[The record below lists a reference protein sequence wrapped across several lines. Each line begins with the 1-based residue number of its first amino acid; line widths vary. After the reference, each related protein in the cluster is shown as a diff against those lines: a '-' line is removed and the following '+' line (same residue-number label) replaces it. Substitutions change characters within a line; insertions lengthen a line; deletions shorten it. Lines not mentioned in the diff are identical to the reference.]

1 MICLPA
7 ACQGIQSDP
16 EVKEVREEKKHY
28 AELSIDADI
37 PAGNIVFEKIK
48 NDTVYVHQ
56 DLRDTSGDWFYWAFR
71 VCGAQ
76 GKKLTFIFNR
86 SEAVGV
92 RGPIVSFDSG
102 ATYDYVTVSGLT
114 RNKFTY
120 TFPSD
125 AEEVWMYECFPYL
138 PSMWDAFVS
147 GIQEKTFKKGVLCK
161 SPKGVD
167 VPCIT
172 IGSGKYDVVL
182 SARHHCSEASAD
194 YVLEGVI
201 SAFAEDSELGRILRR
216 RLTLT
221 VVPFVDIDGSIA
233 GDQGKNRKPHDHNRD
248 YTEFIYPETAA
259 LAALMTKLKPR
270 IFVDV
275 HCPWLYG
282 HYNEFIYTPWKEL
295 SLGVKEDNEKR
306 FSSLIEKNQDG
317 GLNYK
322 ASDDLPYGVSWNSNT
337 NYSLGAS
344 SVRWALANIP
354 SLDVCRSLE
363 VPFQNA
369 NGAKVTPDALR
380 GFGHGF
386 ASALLEFAMSR

>member
-7 ACQGIQSDP
+7 ACQGIQSDT
-16 EVKEVREEKKHY
+16 ELKEVQEEKKHY
-28 AELSIDADI
+28 TELSIDADI

-167 VPCIT
+167 VPYIK
-172 IGSGKYDVVL
+172 IGSGKYDILL

-248 YTEFIYPETAA
+248 YTEFLYPETAA
-259 LAALMTKLKPR
+259 LAALMTELKPR

-295 SLGVKEDNEKR
+295 SLGVKEANEKR

-369 NGAKVTPDALR
+369 NGAKVTPEALR